1 VIRGRDIVTL
11 DMLTGETGVGIA
23 RTGATRDELVAT
35 RDGGTTWRPIGRL
48 PSAVHPTQTYDASMA
63 FASPTRG
70 WVQTS
75 DPATTIF
82 TANGGRSWL
91 QLHTPGSPTSLNLSP
106 DKNGEHPA
114 DEPVW
119 ITTARCAVPSEPTSL
134 CRTDLLVYRPGR
146 AEPSADHHIPSR
158 LTTHH
163 RHLLG
168 ANLLIRS
175 GPSTG
180 IVEEG
185 AEGSPSSLLATSDS
199 GRAWRTLDDPCQG
212 IVPTGLLALAPS
224 RLVLYCQLGGGG
236 GNQGRVR
243 LYTTASAGQVWT
255 LTSEG
260 SIQGRRR
267 GNIGDFQSFDLALA
281 GDHRRLWLLGFVGGV
296 QTSTDGGFHW
306 TNTSIPTGGYDSRL
320 VTAAATSAWLPLPGV
335 ALYRTRNG
343 HSWTRLP

>member
-1 VIRGRDIVTL
+1 LKPPPPRFGP
-11 DMLTGETGVGIA
+11 TGPDSSTRYRAVG
-23 RTGATRDELVAT
+23 GNLPG
-35 RDGGTTWRPIGRL
+35 DGGTAWRLIGQL
-48 PSAVHPTQTYDASMA
+48 PSGVHTTQTYNVTMA
-63 FASPTRG
+63 FTSPTRG
-70 WVQTS
+70 WVQTT
-75 DPATTIF
+75 DPAATIF
-82 TANGGRSWL
+82 TA
-91 QLHTPGSPTSLNLSP
+91 
-106 DKNGEHPA
+106 DA
-114 DEPVW
+114 
-119 ITTARCAVPSEPTSL
+119 
-134 CRTDLLVYRPGR
+134 
-146 AEPSADHHIPSR
+146 
-158 LTTHH
+158 
-163 RHLLG
+163 
-168 ANLLIRS
+168 
-175 GPSTG
+175 
-180 IVEEG
+180 EEG